1 MEWRNPGAKA
11 GGLPGG
17 YVAVSVI
24 AVYRPGEAHSGM
36 MVLAA
41 PQMFRKAAVKVP
53 ARLLEG

>member
-1 MEWRNPGAKA
+1 MASGNAGATE

-17 YVAVSVI
+17 YAAVSVI
-24 AVYRPGEAHSGM
+24 AAYRPGEAHSRM

-41 PQMFRKAAVKVP
+41 PQMFRKAVKIP